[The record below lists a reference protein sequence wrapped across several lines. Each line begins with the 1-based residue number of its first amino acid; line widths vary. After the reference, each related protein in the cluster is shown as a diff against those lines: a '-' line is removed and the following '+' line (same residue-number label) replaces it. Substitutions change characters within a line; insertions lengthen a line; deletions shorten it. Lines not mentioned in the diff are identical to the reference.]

1 MQFFRMILTWW
12 HSYTFGTA
20 FFTWRRGRL
29 VGTDSQGNRYYVDK
43 KGASINGKPR
53 RWVIFN
59 GDIEASR
66 IPPEW
71 HGWLHYTVDKTP
83 LDSAPASKAWH
94 KPHQINQTGLPQAHK
109 PSPQKAKGTAGG
121 QASGQ
126 AQSQPSSASYEAWQP
141 PANPESDKP
150 PNLIN

>member
-1 MQFFRMILTWW
+1 MQFLRMIVTWW

-66 IPPEW
+66 VPPEW

-83 LDSAPASKAWH
+83 LDNTPASKAWH

-109 PSPQKAKGTAGG
+109 PAHQKATG

-126 AQSQPSSASYEAWQP
+126 AQNQPSSTNYQAWQP
-141 PANPESDKP
+141 SNPESHKP
-150 PNLIN
+150 ESHS